1 VSSSPDYTPLIKKNK
16 TKFCPLK
23 FLQTLLEFIRLL
35 GGKNMGKKETAF
47 NDIVR
52 KMRKDIFGKGPERI
66 FTHFVENMAVT
77 TMYGILTPTEKFI
90 AQSQE
95 GKKVIH
101 SARTEMIR
109 EIYKQKVPEGMEELV
124 GSKLLHLF
132 SDAKIEEDMAVS
144 VFIFDKPIV

>member
-1 VSSSPDYTPLIKKNK
+1 MRLN
-16 TKFCPLK
+16 
-23 FLQTLLEFIRLL
+23 FLQTLLYSIELL
-35 GGKNMGKKETAF
+35 GGKNMGKKEAAF

-52 KMRKDIFGKGPERI
+52 KMRKEIFGKGPERI

-90 AQSQE
+90 TRSQE

-101 SARTEMIR
+101 SGRTDMIQD
-109 EIYKQKVPEGMEELV
+109 IYKQQVPEGMEELV

-144 VFIFDKPIV
+144 VFIFEKPIV

>member
-1 VSSSPDYTPLIKKNK
+1 M
-16 TKFCPLK
+16 
-23 FLQTLLEFIRLL
+23 LLYSIRLL
-35 GGKNMGKKETAF
+35 GGKKMGKKETTF

-52 KMRKDIFGKGPERI
+52 KMRKDIYGKGPERI

-101 SARTEMIR
+101 SARTKMIR
-109 EIYKQKVPEGMEELV
+109 DVYKQKVPEGMEELV
-124 GSKLLHLF
+124 GSKLIHLF

-144 VFIFDKPIV
+144 VFIFEKTIV